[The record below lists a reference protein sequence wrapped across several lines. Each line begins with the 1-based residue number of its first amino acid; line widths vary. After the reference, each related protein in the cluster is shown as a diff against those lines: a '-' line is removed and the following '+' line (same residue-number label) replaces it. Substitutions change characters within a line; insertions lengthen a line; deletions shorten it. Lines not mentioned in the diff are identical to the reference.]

1 MVMNTYMAKLQ
12 HVSADLFPKDGSGWV
27 TIDYHELM
35 RKTIFET
42 SVLTFFGTR
51 LHEIWPDMWEDWKLF
66 NDATFAGVRSNVSWY
81 SRPKARA
88 ARERML
94 QAFDEWVDTE
104 IEEWPETQSIW
115 NDKWGI
121 KMNWERE
128 ILGRKFEFTHR
139 GRACL
144 QASFL
149 FVIVT
154 NSAPMATWF
163 TICIFKSPGGVA
175 RYREEIASSV
185 KCTDGIGQDEFPLD
199 VLKLKQSQY
208 IQGVWKE
215 SLRTGSASAAARVV
229 TKEAEIDGFIVKP
242 GSVLLLPV
250 QLLHFDHDVFPQPQQ
265 IDPNR
270 WITNDAKDEEKYRQI
285 QKQNSHLRSFGG
297 GIGLCSGRFVAEQE
311 IINVVSTVLF
321 LFDLEFVKPIEGLDL
336 NPQNIGIMNPK
347 RNPTVRLRRRKLKV

>member
-1 MVMNTYMAKLQ
+1 MVTTDRYLPTSFRLINSLHHNLIWSLLVCVALVCLSTRLLSGLRSRSWQPAKGQEPPVAPYWLPYLQHLPSFLSNPNRTFESWSRRYLGTPFTLLMMNTKFHVFSSSTTASHIFSRSRDFVFEPVVASMMENGVNLPTLDRPKFQLPLKPHHLLTDSEQRSREFLSANHTIYLKYLTSVTLDMVMNTYMAKLQ

-81 SRPKARA
+81 LRPKARA

-149 FVIVT
+149 FV
-154 NSAPMATWF
+154 
-163 TICIFKSPGGVA
+163 
-175 RYREEIASSV
+175 
-185 KCTDGIGQDEFPLD
+185 
-199 VLKLKQSQY
+199 
-208 IQGVWKE
+208 
-215 SLRTGSASAAARVV
+215 
-229 TKEAEIDGFIVKP
+229 
-242 GSVLLLPV
+242 
-250 QLLHFDHDVFPQPQQ
+250 
-265 IDPNR
+265 
-270 WITNDAKDEEKYRQI
+270 
-285 QKQNSHLRSFGG
+285 
-297 GIGLCSGRFVAEQE
+297 
-311 IINVVSTVLF
+311 
-321 LFDLEFVKPIEGLDL
+321 
-336 NPQNIGIMNPK
+336 
-347 RNPTVRLRRRKLKV
+347 